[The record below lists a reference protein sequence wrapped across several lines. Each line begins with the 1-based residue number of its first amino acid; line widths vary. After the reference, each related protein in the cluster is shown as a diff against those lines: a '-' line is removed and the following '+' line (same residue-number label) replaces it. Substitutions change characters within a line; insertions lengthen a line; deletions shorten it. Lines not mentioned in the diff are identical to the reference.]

1 MLIFEE
7 NWIFVARNLEIQD
20 FICTFARF
28 LSLLLSPIMKKIF
41 FICFVL
47 TLTLSAMAEDKYAL
61 TYQGYTYRKLTC
73 EDPTYAAGEVVKLS
87 SASPDSA
94 LWFKGWAYNGVI
106 YAPGADFTMPAA
118 DVELVPVFAGEGL
131 SGDVVKS
138 NVQCTKEIRNGQL
151 LIKRGDKYYN
161 ALGSEVK

>member
-1 MLIFEE
+1 
-7 NWIFVARNLEIQD
+7 
-20 FICTFARF
+20 
-28 LSLLLSPIMKKIF
+28 
-41 FICFVL
+41 
-47 TLTLSAMAEDKYAL
+47 MAEDKYAL

-94 LWFKGWAYNGVI
+94 LWFKGWAYNGVV

-131 SGDVVKS
+131 PGDVVKS
-138 NVQCTKEIRNGQL
+138 KVQCTKEIRDGQL
-151 LIKRGDKYYN
+151 LSKRGDKYYN